1 MMSDDEFLL
10 FLGMENFCDTT
21 DDCKNMQMAEEKKS
35 IIQLECQDNSC
46 YYSPFLN
53 YKTTYEFE
61 RK

>member
-1 MMSDDEFLL
+1 
-10 FLGMENFCDTT
+10 MENFCDTT

-35 IIQLECQDNSC
+35 ILELECQDNSC